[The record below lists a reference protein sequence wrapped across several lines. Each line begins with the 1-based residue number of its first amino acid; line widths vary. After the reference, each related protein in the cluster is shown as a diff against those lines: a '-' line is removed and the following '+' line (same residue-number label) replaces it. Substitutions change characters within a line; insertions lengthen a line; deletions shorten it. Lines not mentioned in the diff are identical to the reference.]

1 MMIAKLQQLGT
12 ESKLTNTLSGVWLK
26 IWNSYWVHV
35 IPFICQLQKLFNLL
49 FQPNRFLH
57 LKLKLY
63 IASSCG
69 RIPNNSVPAIKTR
82 IFIFCFTFCT
92 VCNWVNK
99 SQLSMEEEDENL
111 MLSGL
116 ENGSAHSENNEA
128 KQKRKPLLK
137 GVSTEFSQH

>member
-1 MMIAKLQQLGT
+1 MMIVKLQRLGT
-12 ESKLTNTLSGVWLK
+12 ERKWTNTLSRSLTEDLK
-26 IWNSYWVHV
+26 LLLSTCNS
-35 IPFICQLQKLFNLL
+35 FICQLQKLFNLL

-111 MLSGL
+111 MLSDL
-116 ENGSAHSENNEA
+116 EHGSAHSKNNGA